1 MDRKLLRCANTH
13 VTSQQEGAGV
23 EQTEIKALPRP
34 MPSRAQ
40 TNTFRNRGPPQ
51 VPGSTGPF
59 WPHWPFLPFLK
70 HTRLFTTPSFGFYCF
85 QTTYY
90 WLHGTIHGTFQEL
103 PPPRGLP

>member
-59 WPHWPFLPFLK
+59 WPFLPFLK

-90 WLHGTIHGTFQEL
+90 WLHGTIHGAFQEL